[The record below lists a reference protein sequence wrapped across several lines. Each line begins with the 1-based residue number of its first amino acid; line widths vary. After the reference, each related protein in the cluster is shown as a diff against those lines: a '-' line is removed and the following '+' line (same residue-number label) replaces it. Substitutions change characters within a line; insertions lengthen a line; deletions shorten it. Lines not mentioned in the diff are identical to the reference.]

1 MISANGKGVVVRK
14 PLYLLIGAALVCA
27 ASAVYAGDQTSVDRQ
42 LKENKSYIEFLD
54 VCVTNFGDKQK
65 DKFFDI
71 YEMHFNADV
80 SFLQSDYRR
89 AFANIYKSQ
98 GKQAALLTELLTSV
112 YLEDSKMILDR
123 IAPGVIKSKNAAARL
138 YLTLAYR
145 DRAMSRS
152 MQIMGEAAHPRL
164 FSAKIN
170 RYIESI
176 KLARRAMR
184 FGYLALFES
193 RDIETKKYIYNHLLE
208 IEREKGTLFYGR
220 FLSKTGEGFIQELN
234 RTFDDYEQEYQKN
247 LADASH
253 QQPAAQPQGASA
265 QGSPSGAAAPAA
277 LPAKEP
283 VFEKKVEREVRF
295 RMERRVAEYLR
306 DAEFGKAEDIMM
318 KYVDDFNFKMVQ
330 ATIEVT
336 AAKEK
341 DTLALN
347 WENLKTHHIDN
358 AARYAKPSYLESIA
372 GSIRVK
378 DDIKKPEPAAQDAP
392 AGANGAQ
399 TPASPAASQ
408 PQGGQPPAAAPAAQ
422 PK

>member
-1 MISANGKGVVVRK
+1 M
-14 PLYLLIGAALVCA
+14 GAALVCA

-42 LKENKSYIEFLD
+42 LKENKSYIEFMD

-89 AFANIYKSQ
+89 AFANIYTSQ
-98 GKQAALLTELLTSV
+98 GKQAELFTELLSSI

-152 MQIMGEAAHPRL
+152 MQVMGEAAHPRL

-193 RDIETKKYIYNHLLE
+193 RDIETKKYVYNHLLE
-208 IEREKGTLFYGR
+208 IEREKGNRFYNR

-247 LADASH
+247 LSDASH
-253 QQPAAQPQGASA
+253 QQPSAQPQTASA
-265 QGSPSGAAAPAA
+265 QGSPAGAAVQGAPAAEAA

-306 DAEFGKAEDIMM
+306 DAEFGKAEDIML

-330 ATIEVT
+330 ATIEVV

-347 WENLKTHHIDN
+347 WDNLKTHHIDN

-378 DDIKKPEPAAQDAP
+378 DDIRRTEPAAQNAP
-392 AGANGAQ
+392 AAANGSQ
-399 TPASPAASQ
+399 GPASPAASQ
-408 PQGGQPPAAAPAAQ
+408 PQGGQSPATAPAAQ
-422 PK
+422 PAAQPK